1 MQIQGSGIVGNRWKL
16 VKKKNPQDHLWF
28 HTETGIEDHV
38 SNVSLKISAL
48 GSLQRR
54 CSWFIKCL
62 TSRAIPPSMCNFPV
76 QKKTQ
81 SKAYSS
87 PQAQP
92 VFKDQT
98 IPQCDILK
106 QTISMG
112 LPMESIWERQ
122 TERLVTGA
130 AQITGIPKST
140 KAQ

>member
-16 VKKKNPQDHLWF
+16 VKKKKPHKIISGFTQFPMLASRSQPWVPF
-28 HTETGIEDHV
+28 
-38 SNVSLKISAL
+38 NVGVL
-48 GSLQRR
+48 GSSSASLAEL
-54 CSWFIKCL
+54 SPL
-62 TSRAIPPSMCNFPV
+62 PMCNFPV

-130 AQITGIPKST
+130 AQITGIPNPT
-140 KAQ
+140 KTQ